1 MWQSESLV
9 AAIDQVTPTDVP
21 EHLLAA
27 TVPAELIR
35 PGACPR
41 CGEVQSAPLMR
52 SEHVEYLL
60 CGECGRVWV
69 ERCARGP
76 SAASPVRL
84 PHHGIVTRVLAALA
98 AAARFRIA
106 QRA

>member
-1 MWQSESLV
+1 V
-9 AAIDQVTPTDVP
+9 AVIDHMTPTRDVP
-21 EHLLAA
+21 EHLVAA
-27 TVPAELIR
+27 TLPEEPIR

-41 CGEVQSAPLMR
+41 CGEVQSAALMR

-69 ERCARGP
+69 ERRACGP
-76 SAASPVRL
+76 SASSPVPIPR
-84 PHHGIVTRVLAALA
+84 HGLVTRVLAALA
-98 AAARFRIA
+98 AAACFRLA